1 MSENLD
7 LQRENDYLKDTIACM
22 QGEIAALKSGTQ
34 STTTNKAITKLPCDT
49 CGVEIEQRDYQYNNS
64 KNHFCSRECKKNYIV
79 LIDVECETC
88 GRLLQRHPFRLERTE
103 HHLV

>member
-34 STTTNKAITKLPCDT
+34 PTDSQQPQLEMPCESTFLGW
-49 CGVEIEQRDYQYNNS
+49 CGVQHYDQVQALAVYR
-64 KNHFCSRECKKNYIV
+64 YIAWHIV
-79 LIDVECETC
+79 VCNKFFKDIVNGSNQTY
-88 GRLLQRHPFRLERTE
+88 
-103 HHLV
+103 